1 MTSGSIPQ
9 QAAGVEENLT
19 CTERFACQATFGN
32 IEMRVAVEQP
42 AHAVEARRYSSAQR
56 QCLLQMV
63 ASPPHSSECETSGKV
78 SAPRTEL
85 TLQQDVME
93 ELPLLQDISQNTSP
107 STDAHADLELPCS
120 VWGIVSLLLLLE
132 GSVKLAHWFGGDC
145 DPSLPAQTLLVCM
158 PLSIA

>member
-1 MTSGSIPQ
+1 
-9 QAAGVEENLT
+9 
-19 CTERFACQATFGN
+19 
-32 IEMRVAVEQP
+32 MRVAVEQP

-132 GSVKLAHWFGGDC
+132 GSVKLAHCSAGTVTPPC
-145 DPSLPAQTLLVCM
+145 LPKPSWCACPSASHSPAVDYIFTVSGL
-158 PLSIA
+158 

>member
-1 MTSGSIPQ
+1 
-9 QAAGVEENLT
+9 
-19 CTERFACQATFGN
+19 
-32 IEMRVAVEQP
+32 
-42 AHAVEARRYSSAQR
+42 
-56 QCLLQMV
+56 
-63 ASPPHSSECETSGKV
+63 
-78 SAPRTEL
+78 
-85 TLQQDVME
+85 ME

-145 DPSLPAQTLLVCM
+145 DHSLPAQTLLVCM